1 MCQYVRDI
9 VDSEKA
15 ELIAINE
22 DLTARYENL
31 EARNVN
37 LVATNKDLTARNE
50 GLTNT
55 VIFAVN
61 SMRSKGMTD
70 QEIAVVFNLSL
81 SEVKAI

>member
-15 ELIAINE
+15 ELIAKNE
-22 DLTARYENL
+22 
-31 EARNVN
+31 
-37 LVATNKDLTARNE
+37 DLTARNE

-70 QEIAVVFNLSL
+70 QEIAVALHLSL